1 MGLLDDAVDGPLRI
15 DTVPVPGGGTLGLL
29 HCPGRSGT
37 DGAGRRWARSLADD
51 LAALD
56 AWGADALLSLV
67 EPVEFARLG
76 VPHLPDV
83 IARHRI
89 QWLHVPV
96 TDMGTPDAS
105 SRAAWA
111 QARPAIDALL
121 GRGGRLAI
129 HCAAGLGRTGT
140 IAAALLVRADVE
152 PDDAIARVRA
162 ARPGTLETA
171 AQEAFVRAGLPAG

>member
-1 MGLLDDAVDGPLRI
+1 VGLLDDAVDGPLRI
-15 DTVPVPGGGTLGLL
+15 DTVAVPGGGTLGLL

-37 DGAGRRWARSLADD
+37 DAAGRRWARSLVDD

-67 EPVEFARLG
+67 EPAEFARLG

-83 IARHRI
+83 MTQHRI
-89 QWLHVPV
+89 QWLHVPI
-96 TDMGTPDAS
+96 TDMGTPDAAG
-105 SRAAWA
+105 RAAWA
-111 QARPAIDALL
+111 QAGPAIDALL
-121 GRGGRLAI
+121 ARDGRLAI

-140 IAAALLVRADVE
+140 IAAALLVRSGME

-171 AQEAFVRAGLPAG
+171 AQEAFVRAGLPTG

>member
-67 EPVEFARLG
+67 EPAEFARLG

-111 QARPAIDALL
+111 QARISASSV
-121 GRGGRLAI
+121 
-129 HCAAGLGRTGT
+129 GT
-140 IAAALLVRADVE
+140 
-152 PDDAIARVRA
+152 ARVIVQLFFIYAGIRA
-162 ARPGTLETA
+162 TANARICA
-171 AQEAFVRAGLPAG
+171 INCAYVYPA

>member
-1 MGLLDDAVDGPLRI
+1 MGLLDEAVDGPLRI
-15 DTVPVPGGGTLGLL
+15 DTVPLPGGGTLGLL

-37 DGAGRRWARSLADD
+37 DAAGRRWSRSLADD

-67 EPVEFARLG
+67 EPAEFAKLG
-76 VPHLPDV
+76 VPQFPAV
-83 IARHRI
+83 MAQRRI

-96 TDMGTPDAS
+96 TDMGTPDAA

-111 QARPAIDALL
+111 QAGPAIDALL
-121 GRGGRLAI
+121 ARGGRLAI

-140 IAAALLVRADVE
+140 IAAALLARAGVE
-152 PDDAIARVRA
+152 PETAITTVRT

-171 AQEAFVRAGLPAG
+171 AQEAFVRTGLPTG

>member
-1 MGLLDDAVDGPLRI
+1 VGLLDEAVDGPLRI
-15 DTVPVPGGGTLGLL
+15 DTVPLPDGGTLGLL

-37 DGAGRRWARSLADD
+37 DGAGRRWARSLAAD

-67 EPVEFARLG
+67 EPAEFARLG
-76 VPHLPDV
+76 VPQLPDV
-83 IARHRI
+83 MAQHRI

-96 TDMGTPDAS
+96 TDMGTPDAA

-111 QARPAIDALL
+111 QAGPAIDALL
-121 GRGGRLAI
+121 ARGGRLAI

-140 IAAALLVRADVE
+140 IAAALLVRTGVE
-152 PDDAIARVRA
+152 PDDAIARIRA

-171 AQEAFVRAGLPAG
+171 AQEAFVRTGLPTG

>member
-1 MGLLDDAVDGPLRI
+1 MGLLDEAVDGPLRI
-15 DTVPVPGGGTLGLL
+15 DTVLLPGGGTLGLL

-37 DGAGRRWARSLADD
+37 DAAGRRWTRSLADD

-67 EPVEFARLG
+67 EPAEFARLG
-76 VPHLPDV
+76 VPQLPAV
-83 IARHRI
+83 MTEHRI

-96 TDMGTPDAS
+96 TDMGTPDAA

-111 QARPAIDALL
+111 QAGPTIDALL
-121 GRGGRLAI
+121 ARGGRLAI

-140 IAAALLVRADVE
+140 IAAALLARTGIDPE
-152 PDDAIARVRA
+152 TAIATVRT

-171 AQEAFVRAGLPAG
+171 AQEAFVHTGLPRG